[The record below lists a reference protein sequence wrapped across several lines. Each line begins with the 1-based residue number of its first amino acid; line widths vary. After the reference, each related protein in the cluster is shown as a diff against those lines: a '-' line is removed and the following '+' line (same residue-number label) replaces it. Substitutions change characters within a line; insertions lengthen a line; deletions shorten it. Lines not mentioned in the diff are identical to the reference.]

1 MCSLLCFVCGGCV
14 CVCVCVH
21 SFTQSCLTPCD
32 PMDCSWQAPR
42 SMGFVKQKYWSGLP
56 FPTPGD
62 LSNSGIKPESHALAD
77 GFATWEAPFSCQLLF
92 KSCSQ
97 QNWVKI
103 VDVPHS
109 RNASNFVFI
118 CVLFSPL
125 HWHPCIHKATVVL
138 VNCISVSC
146 GFPGGSEGKDS
157 ACNTGD
163 LDLH

>member
-1 MCSLLCFVCGGCV
+1 MCA
-14 CVCVCVH
+14 H
-21 SFTQSCLTPCD
+21 SCPTLCD
-32 PMDCSWQAPR
+32 PKDRRPPGSSVQGISQEKVLEWVAISYSRGSSQLRDKTWVSCIGRWICHLR
-42 SMGFVKQKYWSGLP
+42 SPL
-56 FPTPGD
+56 
-62 LSNSGIKPESHALAD
+62 L
-77 GFATWEAPFSCQLLF
+77 CQLLF

-118 CVLFSPL
+118 CVLLSPL
-125 HWHPCIHKATVVL
+125 HWLPCIHKATVVL